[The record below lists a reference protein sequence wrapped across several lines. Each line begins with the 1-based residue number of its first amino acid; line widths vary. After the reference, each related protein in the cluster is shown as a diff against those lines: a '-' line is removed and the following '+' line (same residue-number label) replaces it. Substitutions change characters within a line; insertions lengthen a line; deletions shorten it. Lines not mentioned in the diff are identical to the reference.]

1 MNIMKEP
8 VNRGAAVELDG
19 LGHFS
24 QTIAKQIRNSLQPV
38 LDGILMKKQHL
49 RSSGNAAV
57 AVQKVNTSRIKE
69 VMIFPVGCKAASG
82 MVRRTAAVS
91 PSSMRLR
98 QEAPAPVP
106 LQEHP
111 FMRENTLGILQ
122 IVKC

>member
-1 MNIMKEP
+1 MKEP

-19 LGHFS
+19 LRHFS

-57 AVQKVNTSRIKE
+57 GVQKVNTSRFKV
-69 VMIFPVGCKAASG
+69 VMLLPVGLLSRQRHGAPHSSGLSLVNAFAAGS
-82 MVRRTAAVS
+82 
-91 PSSMRLR
+91 R
-98 QEAPAPVP
+98 QLQFP

>member
-1 MNIMKEP
+1 MKEP

-19 LGHFS
+19 LRHFS

-69 VMIFPVGCKAASG
+69 IMIFPVG
-82 MVRRTAAVS
+82 
-91 PSSMRLR
+91 L
-98 QEAPAPVP
+98 
-106 LQEHP
+106 
-111 FMRENTLGILQ
+111 
-122 IVKC
+122 